1 MIQGYTLFWI
11 FQKGSGT
18 SFYSTFCA
26 IFFKKNISCY
36 ILLTDQISFSDCLYF
51 SKYLAMYIVNV
62 SFPVCDIKN
71 FEIYLSFL
79 INRFPTWPRSQNKI
93 SKLETALGAIKSIF
107 YHFQKYSTARNV
119 LKSESAPLIKCR
131 RGCFS
136 ILLIFFILRQLPM
149 NLSLLI
155 SNIYIYM
162 LSNWLYLN
170 NVYIWIIFVFSAF
183 PCWWKVLRICN
194 ESFWIRVDFL
204 LTYSITWIFHSQL
217 KAGIP
222 TPLQG
227 INKMN
232 THTHTHMHTYLISFF
247 DCP

>member
-107 YHFQKYSTARNV
+107 YHFQRYSAARNV
-119 LKSESAPLIKCR
+119 LRSESAPLIKCR

-155 SNIYIYM
+155 SNIYIY
-162 LSNWLYLN
+162 
-170 NVYIWIIFVFSAF
+170 
-183 PCWWKVLRICN
+183 ICYPIGFTLTTFIS
-194 ESFWIRVDFL
+194 ESFLSFQLFHADERFYVFAMKASGL
-204 LTYSITWIFHSQL
+204 GLTFSWL
-217 KAGIP
+217 
-222 TPLQG
+222 TP
-227 INKMN
+227 
-232 THTHTHMHTYLISFF
+232 
-247 DCP
+247 